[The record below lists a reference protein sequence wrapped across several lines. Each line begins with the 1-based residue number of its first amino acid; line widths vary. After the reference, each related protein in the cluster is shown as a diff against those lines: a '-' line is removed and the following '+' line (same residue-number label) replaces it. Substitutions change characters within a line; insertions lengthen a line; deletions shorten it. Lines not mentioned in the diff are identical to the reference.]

1 MTAIVLPLPE
11 REWFRP
17 SKGTTRNDEGA
28 ATLGG
33 SDGVHENGS
42 DFCCCFIERV
52 SRPAVT
58 VQE

>member
-1 MTAIVLPLPE
+1 MM
-11 REWFRP
+11 
-17 SKGTTRNDEGA
+17 KA
-28 ATLGG
+28 AAALDG

-42 DFCCCFIERV
+42 DFCCCFIKRA